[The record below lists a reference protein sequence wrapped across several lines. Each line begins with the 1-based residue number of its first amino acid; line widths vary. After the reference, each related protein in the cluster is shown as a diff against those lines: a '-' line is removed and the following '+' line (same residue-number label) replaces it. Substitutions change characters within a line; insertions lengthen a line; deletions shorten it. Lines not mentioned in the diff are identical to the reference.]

1 MLNIFN
7 FIGYT
12 IATKGGIKMKKEISQ
27 REKQLGRLIRR
38 LRKLRGL
45 TGEELGEIV
54 GVTKSAVSRWE
65 SGEVANIGL
74 ENLNKLVEAIGI
86 DGSLFVFKN
95 KDLSAAYI
103 KAVSNELG
111 IDATLLSED
120 EIDRHIAE
128 FLKEK
133 KHNKKAAD

>member
-1 MLNIFN
+1 
-7 FIGYT
+7 
-12 IATKGGIKMKKEISQ
+12 MKKEISQ

>member
-7 FIGYT
+7 FIGYN

-65 SGEVANIGL
+65 SGEVGNIGL

-103 KAVSNELG
+103 KAVSKP
-111 IDATLLSED
+111 
-120 EIDRHIAE
+120 IAVL
-128 FLKEK
+128 FAF
-133 KHNKKAAD
+133 KAIA